1 MKKDSA
7 MRLLR
12 STGNIAQPLEFAE
25 GPAPVPAS
33 DSVLVDV
40 QAVSVNRGDILMTT
54 MNPVGWE
61 LGWDIAGVVTAAAAD
76 GSGPAVGTRVVAR
89 LDEGGWAEQV
99 AAPVSRLAVL
109 PQNVSFVEAA
119 SLPVAG
125 LHALR
130 LLRAS
135 GQTLGKR
142 ILVTGAAGGVGR
154 FLVELGAAAGAHITA
169 VAGSTE
175 RSKGLREL
183 GAEVVVTDINEAP
196 GPYEVIIESAGGES
210 LRAALGKIAPEGTI
224 FLAGNSSGESTPV
237 NFFEFFGG
245 HESAQLKQF
254 LFNASGSDA
263 DDLALLLE
271 LVATG
276 RLHPL
281 ISVSADWSQANEV
294 AGQLMNRQ
302 VAGKAVLTVGT
313 KA

>member
-1 MKKDSA
+1 

-12 STGNIAQPLEFAE
+12 STGNIDAPLEFAE
-25 GPAPVPAS
+25 GPAPLPAP

-40 QAVSVNRGDILMTT
+40 HAVSMNRGDILMTT
-54 MNPVGWE
+54 MYPAGWE

-76 GSGPAVGTRVVAR
+76 GTGPAVGARVVAR
-89 LDEGGWAEQV
+89 LDEGGWAQQV

-109 PQNVSFVEAA
+109 PENVSFTQAA
-119 SLPVAG
+119 TLPVAG
-125 LHALR
+125 LNALR

-154 FLVELGAAAGAHITA
+154 FLLELGAAAGAQITA

-175 RSKGLREL
+175 RSKGLQEL
-183 GAEVVVTDINEAP
+183 GAELVVTDIAEAP
-196 GPYEVIIESAGGES
+196 GPYEVIIENAGGES
-210 LRAALGKIAPEGTI
+210 LRTALGKIAPNGTI
-224 FLAGNSSGESTPV
+224 FLSGNSSGKNTEI

-263 DDLALLLE
+263 DDLAQLLE
-271 LVATG
+271 LIATD

-294 AGQLMNRQ
+294 AAQLMNRQ
-302 VAGKAVLTVGT
+302 VAGKAVLTLD
-313 KA
+313 A